1 MPIRT
6 NRGRA
11 AVYRRLWGFPM
22 RSPSH
27 LVGTVVVVAAILVAA
42 GVLVPRLVGE
52 KQPTSPVTGAAG
64 TTSEQSSPDSTT
76 EPSLDRETLPTRLSE
91 PLVTPTPT
99 QAAPE
104 ALAVATQWVEAWVDV
119 PDEDTTEDTGEDA
132 AETWVEG
139 LRPYTTPEFLP
150 QLRTV
155 DPANVTA
162 TKVVGEPK
170 ARTAYPRSVE
180 VEIATDGPT
189 LLVTV
194 IDTDEGWKVTA
205 YSEAESG

>member
-22 RSPSH
+22 RSPGH
-27 LVGTVVVVAAILVAA
+27 LVGTIVVVAALLVAA
-42 GVLVPRLVGE
+42 GVLVPKLVGDDRTT
-52 KQPTSPVTGAAG
+52 PPVPGASG
-64 TTSEQSSPDSTT
+64 STSEQATT
-76 EPSLDRETLPTRLSE
+76 SAEPTLDRETLPTRLSE
-91 PLVTPTPT
+91 PLVTPTP
-99 QAAPE
+99 ADPAPE
-104 ALAVATQWVEAWVDV
+104 ALDVATRWVTAWASV
-119 PDEDTTEDTGEDA
+119 PDVDTDDA
-132 AETWVEG
+132 AETWLEG

-155 DPANVTA
+155 EPANVEA

-170 ARTAYPRSVE
+170 ARESYPRSVKVE
-180 VEIATDGPT
+180 VATDGPT

-194 IDTDEGWKVTA
+194 IDTDGGWKVTA
-205 YSEAESG
+205 YTEAESG